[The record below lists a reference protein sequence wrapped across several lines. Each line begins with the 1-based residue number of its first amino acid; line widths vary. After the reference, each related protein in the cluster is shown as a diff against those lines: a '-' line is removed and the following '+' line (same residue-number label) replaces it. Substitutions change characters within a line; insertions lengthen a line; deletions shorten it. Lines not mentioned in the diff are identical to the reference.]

1 MTIIRLTRCAIQS
14 ILPEKKK
21 KKKKPDSLLVLIIY
35 NPRPSSKECLLV
47 LCISHSQ
54 FSPSPLP
61 FRTNQLYY
69 LQLYLS
75 LLFTS
80 STCGFLHIMPL
91 MVERRAPGQSRQM
104 HTRFING
111 YILYCIWSNYDRSKT
126 SVTCTLEEERLSTI
140 VRIGVVRERE
150 GAQRKGHSQKRGG
163 TRRELGR
170 RPIFRQAE
178 EEPTEVQ
185 FLSITNEK
193 ITCPIIFP

>member
-1 MTIIRLTRCAIQS
+1 MCYIVHTTR
-14 ILPEKKK
+14 KKK
-21 KKKKPDSLLVLIIY
+21 KERKQTHYQSLLFIIQDHLQ
-35 NPRPSSKECLLV
+35 RSVSFV

-69 LQLYLS
+69 LQLYFS

-178 EEPTEVQ
+178 EEEPTEVQ
-185 FLSITNEK
+185 FLSQMK
-193 ITCPIIFP
+193 K